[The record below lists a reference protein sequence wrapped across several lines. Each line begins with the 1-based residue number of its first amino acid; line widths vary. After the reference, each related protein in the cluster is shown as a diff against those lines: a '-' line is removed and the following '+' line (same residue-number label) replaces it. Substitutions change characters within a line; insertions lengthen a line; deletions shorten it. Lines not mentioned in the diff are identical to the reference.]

1 MAKLEKKV
9 MEELYD
15 RESRATH
22 KEAPSTFEINGQKL
36 PDPKLHQTISFIKSG
51 IRIVACI
58 AGLCG
63 YFGIGF
69 FGLLLAEIVGS
80 YEELV

>member
-1 MAKLEKKV
+1 MQEEIHKELWDRDSRVSNKVAKLQEG
-9 MEELYD
+9 L
-15 RESRATH
+15 
-22 KEAPSTFEINGQKL
+22 EINGQKV
-36 PDPKLHQTISFIKSG
+36 PDPKLHQIISFVKSG
-51 IRIVACI
+51 IRIVSCI

-69 FGLLLAEIVGS
+69 FGLLLAEIVGI

>member
-1 MAKLEKKV
+1 MDKELY
-9 MEELYD
+9 EELWD
-15 RESRATH
+15 REKRESVKIIE
-22 KEAPSTFEINGQKL
+22 KEGISINGQKV
-36 PDPKLHQTISFIKSG
+36 PDPKLHQIISFVKSG
-51 IRIVACI
+51 IRIVSCI

-69 FGLLLAEIVGS
+69 FGLLLAEIVGI

>member
-1 MAKLEKKV
+1 MQKELH
-9 MEELYD
+9 EELWN
-15 RESRATH
+15 REKREPVKTN
-22 KEAPSTFEINGQKL
+22 KKTELTINGQKV
-36 PDPKLHQTISFIKSG
+36 PDPKLHQFISFVKSG
-51 IRIVACI
+51 IRIVSCI

-69 FGLLLAEIVGS
+69 FGLLLAEIVGI

>member
-9 MEELYD
+9 MDELYYRD
-15 RESRATH
+15 ERENNS
-22 KEAPSTFEINGQKL
+22 SLEINGQKV
-36 PDPKLHQTISFIKSG
+36 PDPKLHQIISFVKSG
-51 IRIVACI
+51 IRIVSCI

-69 FGLLLAEIVGS
+69 FGLLLAEIVGI

>member
-1 MAKLEKKV
+1 
-9 MEELYD
+9 MEEQIHNELWD
-15 RESRATH
+15 RENRESVKIIA
-22 KEAPSTFEINGQKL
+22 KKGLKINGQKV
-36 PDPKLHQTISFIKSG
+36 PDPKLHQIISFVKSG
-51 IRIVACI
+51 IRIVSCI

-69 FGLLLAEIVGS
+69 FGLLLAEIVGI

>member
-1 MAKLEKKV
+1 MQKELY
-9 MEELYD
+9 EELWD
-15 RESRATH
+15 RQKREPVEIIE
-22 KEAPSTFEINGQKL
+22 KEGLKINGQKV
-36 PDPKLHQTISFIKSG
+36 PDPKLHQIISFVKSG
-51 IRIVACI
+51 IRIVSCI

-69 FGLLLAEIVGS
+69 FGLLLAEIVGI

>member
-1 MAKLEKKV
+1 MSKELH
-9 MEELYD
+9 EELWD
-15 RESRATH
+15 RDKRESVKIIK
-22 KEAPSTFEINGQKL
+22 KEGLKINGQKV
-36 PDPKLHQTISFIKSG
+36 PDPKLHQIISFIKSG
-51 IRIVACI
+51 IRIVSCI

-69 FGLLLAEIVGS
+69 FGLLLAEIVGI